1 MNITVFVSRYEVYP
15 RFYSF
20 FLYNSM
26 GSIDEGA
33 LQNLNLVVNLTKH
46 IHIKSSGSP
55 DDIDCEEY
63 SEYFP
68 SFMWVVR
75 DFTLQLVD
83 SDDENI
89 NPNQY
94 LEKALEEQKGF
105 SDKIEEKNRIRR
117 LLKSFF
123 KERQWFTMIR
133 PVTNEESLQNLEK
146 MDERDFRPDFLNQVT
161 QLRKKVTH
169 WVKPK
174 TLNGKELNPEMLISL
189 AENYVLAIN
198 KGAVPNIENA
208 WTYICQNESKK
219 SLEKSVARLDQLI
232 NDEVIHRI
240 PMEEKELKEIK
251 SDIKKDWVS
260 FFVKSCVGGVI
271 EEYLDELKFQVRNK
285 FDRIQEENEREWR
298 NQCWQHLDFGL
309 NELDEKL
316 KTGQF
321 NDFYEYENALKAFE
335 EMFYNEGPP
344 GPWRNEC
351 LLEFLYKCALEGVDY
366 FIKQL
371 SSKLEL
377 KEKMSEEEIN
387 RLESQVEELKR
398 IRLTESEEFE
408 QKIRK
413 LSNDKAQLM
422 AANQNLQDNLKHEQ
436 EEKTRLEAEYKTK
449 TKKEKALFE
458 KKLEDLKNKEE
469 DFKEK
474 ETKMNLKYMS
484 ELNDYEK
491 EKALYDQKI
500 SYLNQTIEELRQ
512 RESKT
517 KRDQDEEKQELIKTA
532 RGKESKY
539 ERQINELREAK
550 SMYEEQI
557 AELQETIEAVKDQY
571 NEKLRTLQFELSSKQ
586 DNEVC
591 SSEEYLELKERLN
604 NANEIKKQEIE
615 EISNTHKEI
624 QQQMTE
630 KIVEGEQK
638 YNELL
643 SRYNSEKNM
652 SEKEKAIYTQKL
664 SFSQHEINELKS
676 QLEKKKK
683 EQESMLE
690 IFGKNEKEISENEG
704 LLQRKYN
711 ELRDQLEQKNEELI
725 AELDLLKIKYDDDMT
740 EAKQHIEQLERELH
754 LSKSDYEWTI
764 ESLNEKVQ
772 KLQDETSQSARGMD
786 NRSIQFYEEMEE
798 NLNQKVK
805 KAEEETERF
814 KAKQKQ
820 EIEKIQKESE
830 ELLMT
835 VKSAYELEKHSLE
848 TRLKD
853 FKQKES
859 QKIHDL
865 EEEHENELKELR
877 IEYEDKCIE
886 LTDALSSMEAS
897 LSNHI
902 NNSSHEISLLK
913 QKNESLEQILKDK
926 AEQIANEKEN
936 NKKAMDEQVE
946 RYLSERKD
954 MADKID
960 ALTTE
965 LNIKER
971 EFTQLKDRFSRLENE
986 KKLRSDEIE
995 EERVSLQ
1002 KQRAEFEEQNKARV
1016 NRIIEL
1022 ESQNMANEQKHGTT
1036 IALLKQ
1042 EIHFKDITIK
1052 EIKEKAEKD
1061 TSEYERKIKKNQEEY
1076 LGELDEKIESA
1087 VTAKEIAE
1095 KKFETTRSELNKLQ
1109 IESRQRTSE
1118 LEKELAIQA
1127 EKMKNYEKKIEEMK
1141 VTYEDEIENL
1151 KSKTGNQS
1159 GDYFKEKERLM
1170 KENDDLKSKYNRLDN
1185 DYSDLKNEMDK
1196 DTTLLNEKVKFLE
1209 DQLRGTKEDLKEQ
1222 AKKFEMTL
1230 EQLNKKNTL
1239 ERNKF
1244 DNGQQTLFDTIEQKY
1259 KSQIKEESD
1268 KFKKETRDLTQKNK
1282 ELEKELRQVK
1292 EKLLSEQRDRK
1303 NMNSSAEKRIIEYQ
1317 EIEDRLKAEN
1327 TMLKTEYENKLR
1339 QYNSTYDQE
1348 KDAFKTKI
1356 SDLEGKLI
1364 ESENSKTKTM
1374 FHYEAEKSKL
1384 HHEIDSKCE
1393 KIDELQSK
1401 IALLSKENEKL
1412 KSNQRTSRKIPYAAE
1427 RSSSNF
1433 AKQMSKPGFSSI
1445 TNKFIKGQGSA
1456 SSSISGSQKE
1466 NADIHRTSITSKY
1479 ISDNFGKTINFD
1491 QLTTTKSGYPLK
1503 KAENPNNMS
1512 YLQYESRDDD
1522 NDE

>member
-1 MNITVFVSRYEVYP
+1 
-15 RFYSF
+15 
-20 FLYNSM
+20 M

-46 IHIKSSGSP
+46 IHIKSSGTP
-55 DDIDCEEY
+55 DDIDWEEY

-146 MDERDFRPDFLNQVT
+146 MDERDFRPEFLNQVT

-169 WVKPK
+169 WVRPK
-174 TLNGKELNPEMLISL
+174 ILNGKELNPEMLISL

-219 SLEKSVARLDQLI
+219 SLEKTVARLDQFI

-251 SDIKKDWVS
+251 ADIRKDWVS
-260 FFVKSCVGGVI
+260 FFVKTWVGGVI
-271 EEYLDELKFQVRNK
+271 EEYLEELKFQIRNK

-321 NDFYEYENALKAFE
+321 NDFYEYENSLKAFE
-335 EMFYNEGPP
+335 ENFYNEGPP
-344 GPWRNEC
+344 GPCRNEW
-351 LLEFLYKCALEGVDY
+351 LLEFLYKWALEGVDY

-377 KEKMSEEEIN
+377 KERMTEEEIN
-387 RLESQVEELKR
+387 KLESQLEELKR
-398 IRLTESEEFE
+398 IRLAESEEFE

-436 EEKTRLEAEYKTK
+436 EEKSRLETEFKNK
-449 TKKEKALFE
+449 TKKEKSIID
-458 KKLEDLKNKEE
+458 KKLEEIKSKEDE
-469 DFKEK
+469 FKDK
-474 ETKMNLKYMS
+474 EQKMNLKYMS
-484 ELNDYEK
+484 EINDYEK

-500 SYLNQTIEELRQ
+500 KYLNQTIDELRQ

-517 KRDQDEEKQELIKTA
+517 KRDQDEEKQEFIKTA

-539 ERQINELREAK
+539 EKQINELREVK

-557 AELQETIEAVKDQY
+557 TELEETIESIKDDY
-571 NEKLRTLQFELSSKQ
+571 NEKLRTLQNELNSKQ
-586 DNEVC
+586 DNDVC
-591 SSEEYLELKERLN
+591 STDEYLELKEKLN

-615 EISNTHKEI
+615 DIMSTHKEI
-624 QQQMTE
+624 QQQMSVR
-630 KIVEGEQK
+630 IIEGDQK

-643 SRYNSEKNM
+643 SRYNSEKNI
-652 SEKEKAIYTQKL
+652 SEKEKAIFTQKL
-664 SFSQHEINELKS
+664 TFCQHEIDELKS

-683 EQESMLE
+683 EQENMLE

-725 AELDLLKIKYDDDMT
+725 AELDLLKIKYDDDMS
-740 EAKQHIEQLERELH
+740 EAKQSIEQLERELH
-754 LSKSDYEWTI
+754 LSKSDYEWNI
-764 ESLNEKVQ
+764 EGLNEKIQ
-772 KLQDETSQSARGMD
+772 KLQEEVSQSARGID
-786 NRSIQFYEEMEE
+786 GRSIKFYEEIEE

-820 EIEKIQKESE
+820 EIERIQKESE

-865 EEEHENELKELR
+865 EEEHENEMKELR
-877 IEYEDKCIE
+877 MEYEDKCIE
-886 LTDALSSMEAS
+886 LTDALTSMEAS
-897 LSNHI
+897 LNNHI
-902 NNSSHEISLLK
+902 NNSNHEISLLK

-926 AEQIANEKEN
+926 TEQIANDKEN
-936 NKKAMDEQVE
+936 SKKAMDEQVE
-946 RYLSERKD
+946 RYLVERKEMSEKVD
-954 MADKID
+954 T
-960 ALTTE
+960 LTTE

-971 EFTQLKDRFSRLENE
+971 EFSQLKDRFSRLENE

-995 EERVSLQ
+995 EERISLQ
-1002 KQRAEFEEQNKARV
+1002 MQRAELEEQNKARV
-1016 NRIIEL
+1016 SKIVEL
-1022 ESQNMANEQKHGTT
+1022 ESQNMAIEQKYGTA

-1042 EIHFKDITIK
+1042 EVYFKDTTIK

-1061 TSEYERKIKKNQEEY
+1061 LSEHERKIKKIQEDY
-1076 LGELDEKIESA
+1076 LVELDEKIDSA
-1087 VTAKEIAE
+1087 VSGKEQAE
-1095 KKFETTRSELNKLQ
+1095 KKFEATRNELSKLQ
-1109 IESRQRTSE
+1109 IESRQKTSE
-1118 LEKELAIQA
+1118 LEKENAIQA
-1127 EKMKNYEKKIEEMK
+1127 EKIKNFEKKIEELK
-1141 VTYEDEIENL
+1141 ITYEDEIENL

-1159 GDYFKEKERLM
+1159 GDYFKEKEKLI
-1170 KENDDLKSKYNRLDN
+1170 KENEDLKSKYNKLDN

-1196 DTTLLNEKVKFLE
+1196 D
-1209 DQLRGTKEDLKEQ
+1209 
-1222 AKKFEMTL
+1222 
-1230 EQLNKKNTL
+1230 
-1239 ERNKF
+1239 
-1244 DNGQQTLFDTIEQKY
+1244 IQK
-1259 KSQIKEESD
+1259 
-1268 KFKKETRDLTQKNK
+1268 
-1282 ELEKELRQVK
+1282 
-1292 EKLLSEQRDRK
+1292 
-1303 NMNSSAEKRIIEYQ
+1303 
-1317 EIEDRLKAEN
+1317 
-1327 TMLKTEYENKLR
+1327 
-1339 QYNSTYDQE
+1339 
-1348 KDAFKTKI
+1348 
-1356 SDLEGKLI
+1356 
-1364 ESENSKTKTM
+1364 
-1374 FHYEAEKSKL
+1374 
-1384 HHEIDSKCE
+1384 
-1393 KIDELQSK
+1393 
-1401 IALLSKENEKL
+1401 KL
-1412 KSNQRTSRKIPYAAE
+1412 KW
-1427 RSSSNF
+1427 
-1433 AKQMSKPGFSSI
+1433 
-1445 TNKFIKGQGSA
+1445 
-1456 SSSISGSQKE
+1456 
-1466 NADIHRTSITSKY
+1466 
-1479 ISDNFGKTINFD
+1479 
-1491 QLTTTKSGYPLK
+1491 LK
-1503 KAENPNNMS
+1503 VNN
-1512 YLQYESRDDD
+1512 
-1522 NDE
+1522 